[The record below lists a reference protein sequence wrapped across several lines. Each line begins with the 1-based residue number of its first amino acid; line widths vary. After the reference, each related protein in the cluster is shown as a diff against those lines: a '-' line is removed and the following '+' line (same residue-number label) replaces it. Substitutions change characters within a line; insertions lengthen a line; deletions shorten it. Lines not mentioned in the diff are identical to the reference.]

1 MGVGMIRKLGKAIA
15 GALVLVWSVGA
26 ASAATVWYPTS
37 GDVDTV
43 YLNFI
48 GAPLPANAEF
58 GIFSG
63 ATTVDGASGPL
74 LSIEPIGQVSFSQ
87 LGDSTWEIST
97 SATNTANLGP
107 SNSFQFGF
115 FDPNQGQWFGDT
127 IASLL
132 GGDTWALQFPGLQY
146 SVFVATDIAVVTT
159 PIPGALALFLSAMAG
174 RGLLGWRRKG
184 EGGAS
189 A

>member
-1 MGVGMIRKLGKAIA
+1 MIRRLSKAIA
-15 GALVLVWSVGA
+15 GALILVWSMGA

-37 GDVDTV
+37 GDVDTLYV
-43 YLNFI
+43 NLI

-63 ATTVDGASGPL
+63 STAVDGASGPL

-97 SATNTANLGP
+97 SATNTANLGL

-115 FDPNQGQWFGDT
+115 FDPTQGQWFGDT
-127 IASLL
+127 VASLL
-132 GGDTWALQFPGLQY
+132 GGDTWALQFPGLNY
-146 SVFVATDIAVVTT
+146 GVFVATDVAVVTT

-174 RGLLGWRRKG
+174 LGLLGWRRKG
-184 EGGAS
+184 KRGVTS
-189 A
+189 